1 MLLDFSVRNFS
12 AIGEKQRLSML
23 TGKARGK
30 AHHTLKAGSQR
41 ALKLLSIYGA
51 NAAGKSTVIRAMNFS
66 RNTILKDNG
75 SLDKR
80 FFSVNRS
87 DDMWKEEATEFIYT
101 LYLNKKTY
109 EYGFVSMWKDET
121 IVKEWLFERNSKQ
134 ESKLIFIRDF
144 ISRDFKLNIKPKKFD
159 VSYRLTVYFDDARN
173 EKNLLFL
180 KAINSQKG
188 DIFES
193 DSSFQYLRLI
203 YRWFLI
209 KLRFVYPHGSELGN
223 YSFYNYSDNHDEL
236 CYRLTGL
243 GIPISKISE
252 VEIPIEMV
260 FKDAPH
266 AVMMEIDAG
275 LKSFYQ
281 QQDIRDEDTVALTLR
296 LGDDYYTVEVNAEG
310 IQKIKTI
317 TFTHGK
323 FGTYEFREQSDGTR
337 RVLEL
342 LEMIISPERDIT
354 YVVDEIDRS
363 LHPLLTE
370 KLISMYL
377 NAEEPNQSQLIFSTH
392 ESRLLNLKVLRKD
405 EVYFAASKDGQSM
418 FERLDEYEH
427 DNPRTDLN
435 LELAYLSGRYTGIPN
450 IVNVT
455 GI

>member
-12 AIGEKQRLSML
+12 AIGETQRLNLL

-30 AHHTLKAGSQR
+30 AHHTLKAGNQR
-41 ALKLLSIYGA
+41 ALKLLSIYGP
-51 NAAGKSTVIRAMNFS
+51 NAVGKSTAIKAMNYG
-66 RNTILKDNG
+66 RNAIQNGTI
-75 SLDKR
+75 DKR

-87 DDMWKEEATEFIYT
+87 DDMWKDEATEFIYT

-121 IVKEWLFERNSKQ
+121 IIKEWLFERNSKQ

-144 ISRDFKLNIKPKKFD
+144 VSNDFKLNIKPKNFGI
-159 VSYRLTVYFDDARN
+159 SYRLTVYFDDSKK

-188 DIFES
+188 DLFDS

-203 YRWFLI
+203 YRWFLT
-209 KLRFVYPHGSELGN
+209 KLRFVYPHGSELGT

-236 CYRLTGL
+236 YQRLSDL
-243 GIPISKISE
+243 DIPISKISQK
-252 VEIPIEMV
+252 EIPAEMV

-275 LKSFYQ
+275 IKSFYQ
-281 QQDIRDEDTVALTLR
+281 QQDIGDDETIALTLR
-296 LGDDYYTVEVNAEG
+296 LGEDYFTVEVNADG

-317 TFTHGK
+317 TFTNGK

-337 RVLEL
+337 RILEL

-377 NAEEPNQSQLIFSTH
+377 NPDEPNQNQLIITTH
-392 ESRLLNLKVLRKD
+392 ETRLLNLKVLRKD
-405 EVYFAASKDGQSM
+405 EVYFAASINGQSV
-418 FERLDEYEH
+418 FVRLDEYEN
-427 DNPRTDLN
+427 DIPRTDLN
-435 LELAYLSGRYTGIPN
+435 LELAYLSGRYSDIPN
-450 IVNVT
+450 IVTVT
-455 GI
+455 GL